1 MPFFSHISL
10 SEFVLQFEVMSM
22 LDSSARETEN
32 ILAMPSEV
40 GELDTHRTHRFH
52 RLNGSTVKLKLFYFF
67 VLNFVRQKKTIRF
80 IVYFL

>member
-1 MPFFSHISL
+1 
-10 SEFVLQFEVMSM
+10 M

-67 VLNFVRQKKTIRF
+67 VLNFVRQKKPFDLLFIFCETIYCYELRGK
-80 IVYFL
+80 

>member
-52 RLNGSTVKLKLFYFF
+52 RLNGSTVKLKLFYFCF
-67 VLNFVRQKKTIRF
+67 EFCETKKTIRF